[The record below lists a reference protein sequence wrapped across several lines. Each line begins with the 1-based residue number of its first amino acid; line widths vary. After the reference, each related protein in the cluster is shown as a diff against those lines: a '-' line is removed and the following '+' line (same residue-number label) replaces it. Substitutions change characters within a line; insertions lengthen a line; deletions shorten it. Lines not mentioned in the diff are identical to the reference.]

1 MIKTKNS
8 LCKICITKNSLPKQK
23 ETMMNKYG
31 VEHASQ
37 SVTIRQKIKTGFINK
52 YGVDNPS
59 KTQEVKDKMIAT
71 NLKKY
76 GVKYVIFNKDINSKI
91 KNTNLEKYGVDNP
104 IKNQNIREKIK
115 QTNIQKYGVDNPAK
129 NADCINKMKQ
139 TNLEKYGV
147 EFPLKNK
154 DIYSKLIKTNL
165 EKYGV
170 EYTMQDPNILLK
182 QTYNSYKMKSYVF
195 PSGKIIYYQGFEHF
209 AINDLINDN
218 VDESDIIT
226 CKTQV
231 PIINYID
238 NNFKNRRHF
247 VDIFIPSKNLC
258 IEVKSEYTVSVN
270 SDIILLKQLHA
281 KELGYDYEIWVYN
294 RKGIIIEKIS

>member
-1 MIKTKNS
+1 MHLNISRYTLTMGKYNYQLLNTFCTENSITLLEDYQDSNLTYSTKIKLICKQCLNGTEKCFAYMIKTKNS

-104 IKNQNIREKIK
+104 IKNQTIREKIK

-165 EKYGV
+165 LCNIIIQKVNKEFILKIVKNGQIYYSDIDD
-170 EYTMQDPNILLK
+170 ETKNMILLAG
-182 QTYNSYKMKSYVF
+182 N
-195 PSGKIIYYQGFEHF
+195 
-209 AINDLINDN
+209 
-218 VDESDIIT
+218 
-226 CKTQV
+226 
-231 PIINYID
+231 
-238 NNFKNRRHF
+238 
-247 VDIFIPSKNLC
+247 
-258 IEVKSEYTVSVN
+258 
-270 SDIILLKQLHA
+270 
-281 KELGYDYEIWVYN
+281 
-294 RKGIIIEKIS
+294 